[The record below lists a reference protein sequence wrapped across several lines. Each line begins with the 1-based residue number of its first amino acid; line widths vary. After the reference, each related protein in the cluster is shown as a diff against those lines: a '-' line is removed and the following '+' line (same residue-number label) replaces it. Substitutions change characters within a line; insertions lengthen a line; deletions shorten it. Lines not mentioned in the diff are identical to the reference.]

1 MDPLRPDGPP
11 DQTPPPDPRRP
22 SGSRNR
28 NGGGNFASYYQIAG
42 IGFEFIAA
50 VLILGGI
57 GWFVDGRA
65 GTGPWGLI
73 VGIGAGFALGLW
85 MMVKAAGCFFH

>member
-11 DQTPPPDPRRP
+11 DQNPPPDPRRP
-22 SGSRNR
+22 SG

-50 VLILGGI
+50 VLIVGGI
-57 GWFVDGRA
+57 GWFVDSRA

-73 VGIGAGFALGLW
+73 AGIGAGFALGLW
-85 MMVKAAGCFFH
+85 MMVKAAGKMFRD

>member
-1 MDPLRPDGPP
+1 MDELRPDGPP
-11 DQTPPPDPRRP
+11 EQTPPPDPRRP
-22 SGSRNR
+22 SGSRQR
-28 NGGGNFASYYQIAG
+28 NGGNFASYYQIAG

-57 GWFVDGRA
+57 GWFIDGRA

-73 VGIGAGFALGLW
+73 AGIACGFALGLW
-85 MMVKAAGCFFH
+85 MMVKAAGKMFHD